1 MTVGSESGTIK
12 VTGFCRVSGE
22 GSVYFSRASLLLW
35 SRLIPLDI
43 TMFFFFWS
51 FILFFLSFLDSTTGA
66 LARLNAACETMTKNR
81 TIQLNGKFFFFFYLL
96 LADKTVFIVFKST
109 HPSLHFFLFHSNFI
123 RLNHL
128 KENFILLKRMNDI
141 HKNSHIPVH
150 VKYEMALRD
159 CSINGCN

>member
-51 FILFFLSFLDSTTGA
+51 FIRFFLSFLDSTTGA

-81 TIQLNGKFFFFFYLL
+81 TIQLNSKFFLFFFYLL
-96 LADKTVFIVFKST
+96 LADKTVFMVFKST

-141 HKNSHIPVH
+141 QKKFSYT
-150 VKYEMALRD
+150 VKYEMALCD

>member
-1 MTVGSESGTIK
+1 M
-12 VTGFCRVSGE
+12 TGFCRVSGD
-22 GSVYFSRASLLLW
+22 GSEYFSRASLLLW

-51 FILFFLSFLDSTTGA
+51 FIRFFLSLLDSTTGA
-66 LARLNAACETMTKNR
+66 LARLNAACETMTKNT
-81 TIQLNGKFFFFFYLL
+81 TIQLNGKFCFFYLL
-96 LADKTVFIVFKST
+96 LADKTVFIVLKPT

-141 HKNSHIPVH
+141 QKKFSYTGTCKI
-150 VKYEMALRD
+150 
-159 CSINGCN
+159 

>member
-51 FILFFLSFLDSTTGA
+51 FILFFLSLLDSTTGA
-66 LARLNAACETMTKNR
+66 LARLNAACETMTKYR
-81 TIQLNGKFFFFFYLL
+81 TIQLNGKLFFFYLL
-96 LADKTVFIVFKST
+96 LADKTVFSVFKST
-109 HPSLHFFLFHSNFI
+109 YPSLHFFLFHSNFI

-141 HKNSHIPVH
+141 QKKFSYTGTCKI
-150 VKYEMALRD
+150 
-159 CSINGCN
+159 

>member
-51 FILFFLSFLDSTTGA
+51 FIRFFLSFLDSTIGA
-66 LARLNAACETMTKNR
+66 FARLNAACETMTKNR
-81 TIQLNGKFFFFFYLL
+81 TIQLNGKFFFFFFIFYWQIKQYL
-96 LADKTVFIVFKST
+96 VFLNQRT
-109 HPSLHFFLFHSNFI
+109 HPCIFSFFTLIS
-123 RLNHL
+123 
-128 KENFILLKRMNDI
+128 
-141 HKNSHIPVH
+141 
-150 VKYEMALRD
+150 YA
-159 CSINGCN
+159 

>member
-51 FILFFLSFLDSTTGA
+51 FIRFFLSLLDSTTGA
-66 LARLNAACETMTKNR
+66 LARLNAACETMTKIR

-96 LADKTVFIVFKST
+96 LADKTVFSVFKST

-141 HKNSHIPVH
+141 QKKFSYT
-150 VKYEMALRD
+150 VKYEMALCD

>member
-51 FILFFLSFLDSTTGA
+51 FIRFFLSLLDSTTGA

-81 TIQLNGKFFFFFYLL
+81 TIQLISKIFLYLL
-96 LADKTVFIVFKST
+96 LADKTVFIVFDST

-128 KENFILLKRMNDI
+128 KENFILLKRMNAI
-141 HKNSHIPVH
+141 QKKFSYTGTCKI
-150 VKYEMALRD
+150 
-159 CSINGCN
+159 

>member
-51 FILFFLSFLDSTTGA
+51 FIRFFLSLLDSTTGA
-66 LARLNAACETMTKNR
+66 LARLNAACETMTKYR

-96 LADKTVFIVFKST
+96 LADKTVFSVFKST

-141 HKNSHIPVH
+141 QKKFSYT
-150 VKYEMALRD
+150 VKYEMALCD

>member
-51 FILFFLSFLDSTTGA
+51 FIRFFLSLLDSTTGA

-81 TIQLNGKFFFFFYLL
+81 TIQLNGKFFFLIFYWQIKQYL
-96 LADKTVFIVFKST
+96 VF
-109 HPSLHFFLFHSNFI
+109 
-123 RLNHL
+123 LN
-128 KENFILLKRMNDI
+128 
-141 HKNSHIPVH
+141 
-150 VKYEMALRD
+150 
-159 CSINGCN
+159 